1 MQYPNIN
8 AERARDGMTLAQLA
22 AALGVTRKTIYNWIS
37 KGDIPQGKLV
47 QMAVLFDCS
56 IDYLLGQQVE
66 RKTLTE
72 RIDQNE

>member
-8 AERARDGMTLAQLA
+8 AERARNGMTLEQLA

-37 KGDIPQGKLV
+37 KGDIPRGKLV
-47 QMAVLFDCS
+47 QMAVLFNCS

-72 RIDQNE
+72 RTDQNE

>member
-8 AERARDGMTLAQLA
+8 AERARNGMTLEQLA

-72 RIDQNE
+72 RTDQNE

>member
-8 AERARDGMTLAQLA
+8 AERARNGMTLEQLA

>member
-8 AERARDGMTLAQLA
+8 AERARNGMTLEQLA

-72 RIDQNE
+72 RTD

>member
-8 AERARDGMTLAQLA
+8 AERARNGMTLEQLA

-47 QMAVLFDCS
+47 QMAVLFNCS

-72 RIDQNE
+72 RTDQNE